1 MGSNP
6 SSATVTMGEPSRGV
20 TDFDGTHPK
29 ILLSSDIAGSFNGKD
44 ASFILWRCRFDF
56 CPCYKGCNP
65 IMIDPHFFEMRKA
78 GYTSDSFKNTAMCLI
93 GGMIHMIGIQK
104 TISEETPPE
113 RVGAN

>member
-1 MGSNP
+1 MARTPVSFSGDADSI
-6 SSATVTMGEPSRGV
+6 SARATKGV
-20 TDFDGTHPK
+20 T
-29 ILLSSDIAGSFNGKD
+29 
-44 ASFILWRCRFDF
+44 
-56 CPCYKGCNP
+56 P
-65 IMIDPHFFEMRKA
+65 IMIVPHFFEMRKA